1 MQVIKSEKLSSPWE
15 PRFIIV
21 DDNGN
26 VLDDA
31 QGWGYTS
38 AEKAHRAWGWKTNK
52 KARKKDK
59 SCAKW
64 WKKHKEFSEKVS
76 DLYLCN
82 SKELCSGEF
91 DEGDVF
97 KVASEI
103 AKGMGIEDFDR
114 YKFRRFKID

>member
-1 MQVIKSEKLSSPWE
+1 MQVIKSEKLSSSWD

-59 SCAKW
+59 SCSKW
-64 WKKHKEFSEKVS
+64 WKKHKEFAEKVK

-82 SKELCSGEF
+82 AKELCSGDF
-91 DEGDVF
+91 NEGDVF
-97 KVASEI
+97 KAASEI
-103 AKGMGIEDFDR
+103 AKDIGIEDFDR
-114 YKFRRFKID
+114 EKFRRFKVD